1 VFLFQDNEFPGEGS
15 INLLNRHR
23 IVQYVFHDMANCL
36 GDKWND
42 LVNNLIKFPAA
53 FSVPPSLIKLTQ
65 AFWLLDQ
72 GDFEEAMVM
81 LLDPLILGNDIL
93 VWQHRAILVSF
104 LVQDQPKLALKYTKI
119 RQPPQKDIFDVELN
133 VAILLAN
140 GMVHEAFQFQ
150 RQKGRNSE
158 HERVQL
164 LSYFFAKS
172 EMLGKLDSILQL
184 PLAISEEK
192 ALERY
197 LKEGINSNTNS
208 RQEVLLMY
216 YLQRS
221 RFHEAMGLN
230 EHLEKQ
236 SSSRKPCASENTRR
250 AIMERYAHRLP
261 DVTGRNQAKRF
272 KARYLLM

>member
-1 VFLFQDNEFPGEGS
+1 
-15 INLLNRHR
+15 
-23 IVQYVFHDMANCL
+23 MASCL
-36 GDKWND
+36 GDKWNH
-42 LVNNLIKFPAA
+42 LVVNLIKFPAA

-65 AFWLLDQ
+65 AFWLLDH

-93 VWQHRAILVSF
+93 LWQHRAILVAF
-104 LVQDQPKLALKYTKI
+104 LVQDHPKLALKYTKI
-119 RQPPQKDIFDVELN
+119 RQPPHKDIFDVQLN

-158 HERVQL
+158 HERTEL
-164 LSYFFAKS
+164 LAYFFSKA
-172 EMLGKLDSILQL
+172 EAMGKLDSILQL
-184 PLAISEEK
+184 PLTISEEK

-197 LKEGINSNTNS
+197 LKDGMNSSTPL
-208 RQEVLLMY
+208 RREVLLMY

-221 RFHEAMGLN
+221 RFSEAMTLN
-230 EHLEKQ
+230 EHLEKEVLTG
-236 SSSRKPCASENTRR
+236 SRRICGSENTRK

-261 DVTGRNQAKRF
+261 NVGGRVQHGGTSDMVKIR
-272 KARYLLM
+272 

>member
-1 VFLFQDNEFPGEGS
+1 
-15 INLLNRHR
+15 
-23 IVQYVFHDMANCL
+23 MANSL
-36 GDKWND
+36 GDKWNH
-42 LVNNLIKFPAA
+42 LVNDLIKFPAA

-65 AFWLLDQ
+65 AFWLLDH

-93 VWQHRAILVSF
+93 IWQHRAILVAF
-104 LVQDQPKLALKYTKI
+104 LVQEQPKLALKYTKI
-119 RQPPQKDIFDVELN
+119 RQPPQKDLFDVQLN

-158 HERVQL
+158 NERQEL
-164 LSYFFAKS
+164 LSYFFSKA
-172 EMLGKLDSILQL
+172 EVLGKLDSILQL
-184 PLAISEEK
+184 PLTLKEEK
-192 ALERY
+192 ALEHY
-197 LKEGINSNTNS
+197 LIDGLNSSKTL

-221 RFHEAMGLN
+221 RFSEAMRLN
-230 EHLEKQ
+230 LQLDKQ
-236 SSSRKPCASENTRR
+236 EVATSGRPCASTNTRK

-261 DVTGRNQAKRF
+261 DNHSIHSTQSAMDRLNFR
-272 KARYLLM
+272 

>member
-1 VFLFQDNEFPGEGS
+1 M
-15 INLLNRHR
+15 NLLNRHR
-23 IVQYVFHDMANCL
+23 IVQYLFLDMASCL
-36 GDKWND
+36 GEKWNH

-65 AFWLLDQ
+65 AFWLLDH

-93 VWQHRAILVSF
+93 VWQHRAILVAF
-104 LVQDQPKLALKYTKI
+104 LVQDQSKLALKYTKI
-119 RQPPQKDIFDVELN
+119 RQPPHTDIFDVQLH

-158 HERVQL
+158 QERIEL
-164 LSYFFAKS
+164 LSYFFTKA
-172 EMLGKLDSILQL
+172 EALGKLDSILQL
-184 PLAISEEK
+184 PLMISEEK

-197 LKEGINSNTNS
+197 LKDGMNSGTHS

-221 RFHEAMGLN
+221 RFSEAMALN

-236 SSSRKPCASENTRR
+236 TLTSSRRIYGSENTRK

-261 DVTGRNQAKRF
+261 NIGGRQQGRGMSDRINIR
-272 KARYLLM
+272 